1 MPSAKCAVNDCRNY
15 LLHTTGISYHLLP
28 AREDIK
34 RRWEEALGRPLPPY
48 ARICSAHFKKADYTP
63 SPACRKRIRKRLKS
77 TAVPSVKCGKWTK
90 IAHEIF
96 RVPSVDITAIIDG
109 LGANVEVGKPF
120 CTSYLAP
127 CTCASRQRAGTS
139 EVVTQTQDDLKDMI
153 ANVSMLSKPYD
164 EHSYASRWC
173 SPTYAHASTQAKLTV
188 HQPRNRDCGSQT
200 ESVTH
205 YGYTKKRIVRARKKV
220 LSDSNPPR
228 TQCCHRTFGY
238 TGRTVSSYGRRI
250 GYPSRYGD
258 AWPHKGCTCE

>member
-63 SPACRKRIRKRLKS
+63 SPACRKRIRRRLKS

-109 LGANVEVGKPF
+109 LGANVEVGKPS
-120 CTSYLAP
+120 CASYLAP

-153 ANVSMLSKPYD
+153 ANVSMLNKPYD

-173 SPTYAHASTQAKLTV
+173 SPTYAHARPSLLMAGGLATPADTEMLGPTKAAAVSDNSQPWCVHGTTGFCEPRDARPMVDYRLCDWSST
-188 HQPRNRDCGSQT
+188 
-200 ESVTH
+200 
-205 YGYTKKRIVRARKKV
+205 
-220 LSDSNPPR
+220 LS
-228 TQCCHRTFGY
+228 
-238 TGRTVSSYGRRI
+238 
-250 GYPSRYGD
+250 
-258 AWPHKGCTCE
+258 